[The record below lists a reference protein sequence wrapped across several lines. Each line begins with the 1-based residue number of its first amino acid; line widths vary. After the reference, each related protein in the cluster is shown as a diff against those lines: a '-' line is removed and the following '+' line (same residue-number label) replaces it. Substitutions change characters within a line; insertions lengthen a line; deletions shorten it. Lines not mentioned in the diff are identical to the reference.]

1 MTLRIE
7 LGPYNFKWKVGWG
20 EQLETSGDLACP
32 GDFPGGASGKEHTRQ
47 CRGRKRHGFDP
58 RIWEI
63 PWRKAWQ
70 LTQYSCLENPMDRG
84 LCVANS
90 WTRLALGHSN

>member
-1 MTLRIE
+1 MTLRVE

-20 EQLETSGDLACP
+20 EQLKTSGDLACP
-32 GDFPGGASGKEHTRQ
+32 GDFPGGASGKERTRQ

-70 LTQYSCLENPMDRG
+70 LTQYSFLENPMERG